1 MPAGL
6 ESTDVLWIAATL
18 FVLAL
23 FAIWRYRANR
33 TLSARLDALE
43 DLIERQT
50 DSLIDIASDGLV
62 LIKQLEEKLEHTVVT
77 LAHERS
83 GLPSTEGGNL
93 ETDQPAE
100 ISAENDEGLTA
111 TTDAPGPVPVLDAE
125 RAGALFA
132 DLMRGPPVD
141 TAGITRLRL
150 NWAGPA
156 QGKSPNKPLHR
167 FKIVS
172 QVGDFVAF
180 SSDSKKAFLF
190 PNPEAGEAAVNHQ
203 FVFPRMTQ
211 GNFAEASED
220 LMPLRVEVHDDG
232 SWGSVE

>member
-1 MPAGL
+1 MPPGL
-6 ESTDVLWIAATL
+6 ESTDVPWIASTL

-33 TLSARLDALE
+33 TLSARLAALE
-43 DLIERQT
+43 DLIKRQT
-50 DSLIDIASDGLV
+50 DNLIEIASDGLV
-62 LIKQLEEKLEHTVVT
+62 LIKKLEEKLE
-77 LAHERS
+77 HERS

-93 ETDQPAE
+93 ETDQPDG

-111 TTDAPGPVPVLDAE
+111 TTDASGPVPVLDAE
-125 RAGALFA
+125 RARALFA
-132 DLMRGPPVD
+132 DLMRSPPAD

-150 NWAGPA
+150 NWASPA
-156 QGKSPNKPLHR
+156 QGNSPNKPLHR
-167 FKIVS
+167 FKIVI

-190 PNPEAGEAAVNHQ
+190 PNPEAGEAAADHQ
-203 FVFPRMTQ
+203 FVFPTVTH
-211 GNFAEASED
+211 GNLAEASEA

>member
-1 MPAGL
+1 MPPGL
-6 ESTDVLWIAATL
+6 ESTDVPWIASTL

-33 TLSARLDALE
+33 TLSARLAALE
-43 DLIERQT
+43 DLIERKT
-50 DSLIDIASDGLV
+50 DNLIGIASDGLV
-62 LIKQLEEKLEHTVVT
+62 LIKKLEEKLE
-77 LAHERS
+77 HERS

-93 ETDQPAE
+93 ETDQPAG

-111 TTDAPGPVPVLDAE
+111 TRDASGPVPVLDAE
-125 RAGALFA
+125 RARALFA
-132 DLMRGPPVD
+132 DLMRSPSAD

-150 NWAGPA
+150 NWASPA
-156 QGKSPNKPLHR
+156 QGNSPNKPLHR
-167 FKIVS
+167 FKIVI

-190 PNPEAGEAAVNHQ
+190 PNPEAGEAAADHQ
-203 FVFPRMTQ
+203 FVFPTVTH
-211 GNFAEASED
+211 GNLAEASEA

>member
-1 MPAGL
+1 MPPGL
-6 ESTDVLWIAATL
+6 ESTDVPWIASTL

-33 TLSARLDALE
+33 TLSARLAALE
-43 DLIERQT
+43 DLIERKT
-50 DSLIDIASDGLV
+50 DNLIDIASDGFV
-62 LIKQLEEKLEHTVVT
+62 LIKQLEEKLE
-77 LAHERS
+77 HERS

-93 ETDQPAE
+93 ETDQPAG

-111 TTDAPGPVPVLDAE
+111 TRDASGPVPVLDAE
-125 RAGALFA
+125 RARALFA
-132 DLMRGPPVD
+132 DLMRSPSAD

-150 NWAGPA
+150 NWASPA
-156 QGKSPNKPLHR
+156 QGNSPNKPLHR
-167 FKIVS
+167 FKIVI

-190 PNPEAGEAAVNHQ
+190 PNPEAGEAAADHQ
-203 FVFPRMTQ
+203 FVFPTVTH
-211 GNFAEASED
+211 GNLAEASEA

>member
-1 MPAGL
+1 MPPGL
-6 ESTDVLWIAATL
+6 ESTDVPWIASTL

-33 TLSARLDALE
+33 TLSARLAALE
-43 DLIERQT
+43 DLIERKT
-50 DSLIDIASDGLV
+50 DNLIGIASDGLV
-62 LIKQLEEKLEHTVVT
+62 LIKKLEEKLE
-77 LAHERS
+77 HERS

-93 ETDQPAE
+93 ETDQPDG

-111 TTDAPGPVPVLDAE
+111 TTDASGPVPVLDAE
-125 RAGALFA
+125 RARALFA
-132 DLMRGPPVD
+132 DLMRSPSAD

-150 NWAGPA
+150 NWASPA
-156 QGKSPNKPLHR
+156 QGNSPNKPLHR
-167 FKIVS
+167 FKIVI

-190 PNPEAGEAAVNHQ
+190 PNPEAGEAAADHQ
-203 FVFPRMTQ
+203 FVFPTVTH
-211 GNFAEASED
+211 GNLAEASEA

>member
-1 MPAGL
+1 MRAGL
-6 ESTDVLWIAATL
+6 ESTDFLWIAATL

-33 TLSARLDALE
+33 TLSARLAALE
-43 DLIERQT
+43 DLIERKT
-50 DSLIDIASDGLV
+50 DNLIGIASDGLV
-62 LIKQLEEKLEHTVVT
+62 LIKKLEEKLE
-77 LAHERS
+77 HERS

-93 ETDQPAE
+93 ETDQPAG

-111 TTDAPGPVPVLDAE
+111 TRDASGPVPVLDAE
-125 RAGALFA
+125 RARALFA
-132 DLMRGPPVD
+132 DLMRSPSAD

-150 NWAGPA
+150 NWASPA
-156 QGKSPNKPLHR
+156 QGNSPNKPLHR
-167 FKIVS
+167 FKIVI

-190 PNPEAGEAAVNHQ
+190 PNPEAGEAAADHQ
-203 FVFPRMTQ
+203 FVFPTVTH
-211 GNFAEASED
+211 GNLAEASEA